1 MKRFPAIFMLL
12 LALACLTTAC
22 SLKKNTAATRQYT
35 AFITRYNIYFNGDEH
50 YKKTLSDMERNYED
64 DYTRTTLFMHPAE
77 AYSDEKAPKPTGDF
91 KRSIE
96 KAQKAIQLRSIKK
109 RPRRKGGKSTPESK
123 KWLKREEYNPFLHN
137 AWMMMGRSQYMNGDF
152 LGAASTFFYISKHF
166 WWLPATVTE
175 AELWQARSYIASDW
189 LFEAETILN
198 AIKEKELTNSRLV
211 NLYNFDMADLY
222 VRSRRYEEAVP
233 FLVKAADASHGSQK
247 ARLTFLLGQIYELTG
262 KKAEAYAAYRKV
274 SGMSSMPY
282 RTRFNA
288 RIRQSEV
295 FQGADVSREV
305 KSLRS
310 LARYGANSQYL
321 DQIYYAIGNLYL
333 SRGDTARAI
342 ENYLTA
348 VAKSTRNGI
357 ETALARLALGRLYY
371 AQGDYAKAQPCYSA
385 ALPQLPD
392 NYPDYKELKQ
402 RSDVLDELAVYSTNV
417 TVQDSLLRLAAMSPE
432 ERLKVIDRTIADLRK
447 REKEEAENARREE
460 YLAQQEA
467 AGTGL
472 NQSGTNAPS
481 TFMSNADK
489 SWYFYN
495 SAVRDAGRTEFQKH
509 WGARKLEDDWR
520 RRNKNTF
527 TSFGEEQETGS
538 EETENTPDE
547 ENVGNTDGERTTAE
561 EQKRASDPHFP
572 EYYLRQI
579 PSTPAEIA
587 NANNIIQEG
596 LYNMGIILKDK
607 MHDYPAAEQEFE
619 TLNSRYPDNIYRLEA
634 YYNLYLM
641 FMLDDNPARAEEY
654 RRLIL
659 ADFPETT
666 YGKALADPQYLDKL
680 RRMPEEE
687 ARLYDSAYSAYMA
700 NDNARLRSIY
710 QTVRRDYPMSRIM
723 PKFMF
728 LEALSYVTDNDA
740 GKFSEVLTELA
751 REYPESDVAPLASSY
766 LSLLGQGRKLNSG
779 SGNARGMVWSTRLT
793 NDTAQVS
800 LAGQPAKFDLRAD
813 TAQAVLLIYNT
824 ADVDANRLLFDVA
837 RHNFSTYSVR
847 DFDLEQLRFGNLGI
861 LAVTGFNNR
870 REAETYRAGLEK
882 SGVFALPA
890 AVLPMPISRGD
901 FDLLLNEGRSLDEY
915 FDAAGDKR
923 LRLVHES
930 VLPPAEY
937 DEPVIPAEAPAMPE
951 GSEAEELEKALEQSQ
966 PDAVKPESE
975 EAEPLPAPQPKEK
988 PRPRQKPVP
997 PKPKPKPVP
1006 KPEVPKV
1013 PKGSEGDDP
1022 LLD

>member
-1 MKRFPAIFMLL
+1 MRRSPVIIVTLMLL
-12 LALACLTTAC
+12 VCLMPAC

-77 AYSDEKAPKPTGDF
+77 AYSDEKAPKPSGDF

-166 WWLPATVTE
+166 WWLAATVTE

-198 AIKEKELTNSRLV
+198 AIKEKELTNSRLT
-211 NLYNFDMADLY
+211 NLYNFDMADLC
-222 VRSRRYEEAVP
+222 VRSRRYDDAIP
-233 FLVKAADASHGSQK
+233 YLSKAADASKGSQK
-247 ARLTFLLGQIYELTG
+247 ARLTFLLGQLYELTG

-295 FQGADVSREV
+295 FQGTDVSREV

-342 ENYLTA
+342 ENYRTA

-392 NYPDYKELKQ
+392 NYPDYRELKQ

-432 ERLKVIDRTIADLRK
+432 ERSKVIDRVISELQK
-447 REKEEAENARREE
+447 REKQEAENARREE

-472 NQSGTNAPS
+472 NRSGTNAPS

-495 SAVRDAGRTEFQKH
+495 SAVRDAGRTEFQKR

-527 TSFGEEQETGS
+527 SSFEDGEEAGVPDNNIADTDTDTDEASGQHATQEQ
-538 EETENTPDE
+538 
-547 ENVGNTDGERTTAE
+547 
-561 EQKRASDPHFP
+561 QKRASDPHFP

-607 MHDYPAAEQEFE
+607 MQDYPAAEHEFE
-619 TLNSRYPDNIYRLEA
+619 TLNSRYPDNIYRLET

-641 FMLDDNPARAEEY
+641 FMLSDKPGRAEEY
-654 RRLIL
+654 RRMIL
-659 ADFPETT
+659 ADFPETA
-666 YGKALADPQYLDKL
+666 YGKGLADPQYLDKL

-687 ARLYDSAYSAYMA
+687 ARLYDSAYRAYMA
-700 NDNARLRSIY
+700 NDNARLRDIY

-740 GKFSEVLTELA
+740 KKFSDVLSELA

-766 LSLLGQGRKLNSG
+766 LSLLAEGRKLNSG
-779 SGNARGMVWSTRLT
+779 AGNTRGMVWSTRLT
-793 NDTAQVS
+793 NDTSQVS

-813 TAQAVLLIYNT
+813 TAQAVLLIYNA

-847 DFDLEQLRFGNLGI
+847 DFDLEQLRFGSLGI
-861 LAVTGFNNR
+861 IAVTGFSNR
-870 REAETYRAGLEK
+870 READTYRAGLEK

-890 AVLPMPISRGD
+890 GVLPMPISRGD

-915 FDAAGDKR
+915 FDAVGDER
-923 LRLVHES
+923 LRRVHES
-930 VLPPAEY
+930 VLPSGEY
-937 DEPVIPAEAPAMPE
+937 DEPVIPAEAPAMPAA
-951 GSEAEELEKALEQSQ
+951 SEAEQLEQAIEHTL
-966 PDAVKPESE
+966 PDAME
-975 EAEPLPAPQPKEK
+975 PAPGNHHQPSPVPAPKTK
-988 PRPRQKPVP
+988 PQSRQKTVPP
-997 PKPKPKPVP
+997 PKPKPKPTV
-1006 KPEVPKV
+1006 PEVPQ
-1013 PKGSEGDDP
+1013 GSEGDDP